1 MTQLAGMARPPQS
14 PGEAGILGVEALDER
29 AALGAVG
36 EELRPALDDH
46 ATDVAAAGP
55 GRLGDHDDAWIA
67 PRAHPPRGGETA
79 SRVRSP
85 MFS

>member
-1 MTQLAGMARPPQS
+1 MRTRRVVTVAIVVLASLASHPI
-14 PGEAGILGVEALDER
+14 EAGPPTDQVKNRVDRVIKI
-29 AALGAVG
+29 
-36 EELRPALDDH
+36 LDD

-55 GRLGDHDDAWIA
+55 GRLGDHADAWIA